1 MKTSSYMW
9 LGLGAAIICSL
20 ITTPASAV
28 LVTNDIDVT
37 PNLAWSFES
46 YANGAQIALSNGSPV
61 TVVDGVTNSF
71 FGPVDSLVASNLPY
85 AEAPAGDY
93 PIQAATHTNVAIL
106 SADGAAVTNL
116 ITGGNLERV
125 WLEHLIMP
133 TFWDGD
139 ANPTVPADAQ
149 MAYFFNTNG
158 NLVVYHGLINLA
170 GADPDTFDTNV
181 FTEVD
186 LGASQVS
193 PSNWVRT
200 SIEMIYD
207 GDYVASYFRIYL
219 DGVKIA
225 SSNAYEQPYF
235 DGEGTPAYVYTNS
248 GSYFAMSQPGAVPPS
263 KINAIILTGTAKLD
277 DFVVTTNTPTL
288 PESTDL
294 TITPTVVG
302 GVGHGS
308 IDPGTAQSVPNGSN
322 ITFVVTASNNW
333 FITNVE
339 VVVEGTS
346 TNEYGPYSE
355 GQKFTNE
362 FVNVTTNGT
371 IKAWFDTDL
380 SYTVTAAVV
389 SGQGTINPTG
399 DQTVHYGNDQAF
411 TVSPSNGWFISNVEI
426 VENGATNNVGPYAV
440 NADYPYTFSGVTQ
453 NGSISATFLQQT
465 YAVTG
470 IVASGEGDVSP
481 LGAQTVNYGNDE
493 PFTVTPSNGWYIS
506 DVEIIEDGVTA
517 NEGPLA
523 VNQTFNYTFSN
534 VTQNGSIS
542 ATFLQQTYAVT
553 SIVVSGQGTIDPLGG
568 QTVNYGDDQ
577 AFTVSPSN
585 GWFISN
591 VEIVENGATNN
602 VGPYAVNADYPY
614 TFSNVTQNG
623 SISANF
629 VVSSNPVVAT
639 VTQGSGA
646 VAPAGTTYVT
656 FANDLDVVVTPAAG
670 WFISG
675 IEVVENGG
683 TNYPSLAGLGVGD
696 NYTNTFAAVSN
707 AAALNASFTVSSNTV
722 TSSVMGGQGTIDP
735 LGAQSLEY
743 GSNVTFDVTASNYWY
758 ISQVEIVENG
768 GTNTLGDQGTS
779 YSYEYTNVTDTGT
792 FKAWFAL
799 QTTNGVPVWWLAQ
812 HGLSDPDG
820 NPDSDPFTSGEEWLS
835 STDPT
840 NEASFFV
847 ITDSYQAD
855 GSNFFEWVCSGVD
868 TSLPPIGVFRSMNLT
883 NGFSNVASV
892 ARSEGTNVWGELAPS
907 NQVFYQIT
915 ATNAP

>member
-116 ITGGNLERV
+116 IPGGNLERV

-399 DQTVHYGNDQAF
+399 DQTVHYGN
-411 TVSPSNGWFISNVEI
+411 
-426 VENGATNNVGPYAV
+426 
-440 NADYPYTFSGVTQ
+440 
-453 NGSISATFLQQT
+453 
-465 YAVTG
+465 
-470 IVASGEGDVSP
+470 
-481 LGAQTVNYGNDE
+481 
-493 PFTVTPSNGWYIS
+493 
-506 DVEIIEDGVTA
+506 
-517 NEGPLA
+517 
-523 VNQTFNYTFSN
+523 
-534 VTQNGSIS
+534 
-542 ATFLQQTYAVT
+542 
-553 SIVVSGQGTIDPLGG
+553 
-568 QTVNYGDDQ
+568 DQ